1 MLNPMLN
8 YSSATANALVKA
20 GGTVFI
26 DSSNKQ
32 YVDNALQQIA
42 ADIVTVTTIKGQVE
56 DYKDAAEESA
66 TAASSSALSAATH
79 AANAAASA
87 TAAANSAQDA
97 ADAAQTILDNF
108 LENGG
113 IVEGPLVASDE
124 FSAING
130 IKTTGIYTGTFNSNT
145 TTQVNP
151 RTYYTNTMIIQYAA
165 NNQVYQQF
173 FPSKN
178 GTFVMDG
185 DLETAVEALEE
196 ADTNL
201 ANNKLDKTGGT
212 VDGNL
217 IITGDM
223 TVQGTTNI
231 NDTETLQVK
240 DNFIVTNSDG
250 ATLAGYSGLIIRTN
264 NTKSYVIIY
273 DPANGGTVKLGLGIY
288 NETEGTFTFDAGEG
302 LPIAVRAQDT
312 SWNDARIAVWD
323 ADTRQLVDGGK
334 TVAQL
339 AEAFVPGTG
348 ISIDDGVIKVN
359 TASDADIE
367 ALFIINFA
375 TASWEK
381 IAEISES
388 GNASSI
394 FSVGDEKTIELTTG
408 EQVTLVILGFDH
420 DDLSDG
426 SGKAGMTIGM
436 KNALATRY
444 AMNSTATNV
453 GGWGDSEM
461 RTDNMQTLY
470 GYLPE
475 DLKSVIKSV
484 NKLTGRYENSGAI
497 ETTSDKLFL
506 FSHVEIMG
514 TNMHSTTG
522 QQSFPGEGEQY
533 EYYKN
538 APIPSPNN
546 TDEEFSILS
555 DTGCFYTT
563 DDSVVYKFTNRF
575 NQSISMN
582 DNWYYNYNATKAQG
596 DSAVSSTSWW
606 LRSPTKSSIFFGIID
621 SYSTANGH
629 NAKYTLCVSF
639 GFCI

>member
-97 ADAAQTILDNF
+97 ADAAQTILNNF

-130 IKTTGIYTGTFNSNT
+130 IKTTGIYTGPFNSNT

-185 DLETAVEALEE
+185 DLEAAVEALEE

-217 IITGDM
+217 IITGDI

-250 ATLAGYSGLIIRTN
+250 ATLAGYSGLIIRTDS
-264 NTKSYVIIY
+264 TKSYVIIY
-273 DPANGGTVKLGLGIY
+273 DPANGGTVKLGLGTY
-288 NETEGTFTFDAGEG
+288 DETEGTFTFDAGEG

-359 TASDADIE
+359 TASDDDIRGLFGSFATSSWADI
-367 ALFIINFA
+367 AA
-375 TASWEK
+375 
-381 IAEISES
+381 ISEA
-388 GNASSI
+388 GMAAEV
-394 FSVGDEKTIELTTG
+394 FSVGDEKTISLSTG
-408 EQVTLVILGFDH
+408 EQITLVILGFGH

-426 SGKAGMTIGM
+426 SGKAGITIGM
-436 KNALATRY
+436 KDCLETKY
-444 AMNSTATNV
+444 VLGVYGTN
-453 GGWGDSEM
+453 WGTCILRND
-461 RTDNMQTLY
+461 TLPIILSQ
-470 GYLPE
+470 LPL
-475 DLKSVIKSV
+475 DLQNIIKQV
-484 NKLTGRYENSGAI
+484 NKKYYLNNQVNIAA
-497 ETTSDKLFL
+497 DKLWIL
-506 FSHVEIMG
+506 SSKELGLEVSGIDEG
-514 TNMHSTTG
+514 NQYAYW
-522 QQSFPGEGEQY
+522 QQSDISYIKYNPD
-533 EYYKN
+533 
-538 APIPSPNN
+538 P
-546 TDEEFSILS
+546 
-555 DTGCFYTT
+555 TG
-563 DDSVVYKFTNRF
+563 
-575 NQSISMN
+575 
-582 DNWYYNYNATKAQG
+582 
-596 DSAVSSTSWW
+596 WW
-606 LRSPTKSSIFFGIID
+606 TRTKSGYMMDVINNIGNLQIASAAG
-621 SYSTANGH
+621 YQG
-629 NAKYTLCVSF
+629 VSF
-639 GFCI
+639 AFCI

>member
-42 ADIVTVTTIKGQVE
+42 ADIVTVTIIKGQVE

-113 IVEGPLVASDE
+113 TVEGPLVASDE

-130 IKTTGIYTGTFNSNT
+130 IKTTGIYTGPFNSNT

-217 IITGDM
+217 IITGDI

-250 ATLAGYSGLIIRTN
+250 AALAGYSGLIIRTN
-264 NTKSYVIIY
+264 STKSYVIIY
-273 DPANGGTVKLGLGIY
+273 DPANGGTVKLGLGTY
-288 NETEGTFTFDAGEG
+288 DETEGTFTFDAGEG

-312 SWNDARIAVWD
+312 SWNDSRIAVWD
-323 ADTRQLVDGGK
+323 ANTRQLVDGGK

-359 TASDADIE
+359 TASDDDIISLFGDFATSSWADI
-367 ALFIINFA
+367 AA
-375 TASWEK
+375 
-381 IAEISES
+381 ISEA
-388 GNASSI
+388 GMAAEI
-394 FSVGDEKTIELTTG
+394 FSVGDEKTISLSTG
-408 EQVTLVILGFDH
+408 EQITLVILGFDH

-436 KNALATRY
+436 KDCLETEYKMNDTTANAGGWDESGMRTSTMATLFTQLPSDLQAVIKQVNKKSTAGNQSEIITTSVDKLWLLAMSEIFSATSI
-444 AMNSTATNV
+444 ANSATSSIKNHADTYNAEGTQYKYYENLIGDNNGGTATNSLLIKKRSN
-453 GGWGDSEM
+453 GS
-461 RTDNMQTLY
+461 
-470 GYLPE
+470 GY
-475 DLKSVIKSV
+475 
-484 NKLTGRYENSGAI
+484 
-497 ETTSDKLFL
+497 
-506 FSHVEIMG
+506 
-514 TNMHSTTG
+514 
-522 QQSFPGEGEQY
+522 
-533 EYYKN
+533 
-538 APIPSPNN
+538 
-546 TDEEFSILS
+546 
-555 DTGCFYTT
+555 
-563 DDSVVYKFTNRF
+563 
-575 NQSISMN
+575 
-582 DNWYYNYNATKAQG
+582 ATA
-596 DSAVSSTSWW
+596 WW
-606 LRSPTKSSIFFGIID
+606 LRSPNVGFSTSFYCIVSKGTASDQTSSIR
-621 SYSTANGH
+621 NG
-629 NAKYTLCVSF
+629 VSF
-639 GFCI
+639 AFCI

>member
-130 IKTTGIYTGTFNSNT
+130 IKTTGIYTGPFNSNT

-217 IITGDM
+217 IITGDI

-264 NTKSYVIIY
+264 STKSYVIIY

-359 TASDADIE
+359 TASDADIRG
-367 ALFIINFA
+367 LFGSFA
-375 TASWEK
+375 TSSW
-381 IAEISES
+381 AEIAAISEA
-388 GNASSI
+388 GMAPII
-394 FSVGDEKTIELTTG
+394 FAVGDEKTIALTTG
-408 EQVTLVILGFDH
+408 EQVTLVILGFNH
-420 DDLSDG
+420 DDLTSG
-426 SGKAGMTIGM
+426 GKAGITIGM
-436 KNALATRY
+436 KNLLATRY

-453 GGWGDSEM
+453 GGWDDSKM
-461 RTDNMQTLY
+461 RTSTMATLLTQ
-470 GYLPE
+470 LPS
-475 DLKSVIKSV
+475 DLQSVIKQVYKRATAGSQS
-484 NKLTGRYENSGAI
+484 EI
-497 ETTSDKLFL
+497 ITTPADKLWL
-506 FSHVEIMG
+506 FAEVEIDG
-514 TNMHSTTG
+514 TTKAG
-522 QQSFPGEGEQY
+522 YADEGEQY
-533 EYYKN
+533 EYWKTVKDGTVDDDRKKY
-538 APIPSPNN
+538 
-546 TDEEFSILS
+546 LS
-555 DTGCFYTT
+555 NG
-563 DDSVVYKFTNRF
+563 S
-575 NQSISMN
+575 
-582 DNWYYNYNATKAQG
+582 G
-596 DSAVSSTSWW
+596 SALGWW
-606 LRSPTKSSIFFGIID
+606 LRSPSVSHSTYFRYFNSTGNVYSSDADITRGV
-621 SYSTANGH
+621 
-629 NAKYTLCVSF
+629 CF
-639 GFCI
+639 GFCV

>member
-130 IKTTGIYTGTFNSNT
+130 IKTTGIYTGPFNSNT

-173 FPSKN
+173 FPSKS
-178 GTFVMDG
+178 GTFVMDD

-217 IITGDM
+217 IITGDI

-250 ATLAGYSGLIIRTN
+250 ATLAGYSGLIIRTDS
-264 NTKSYVIIY
+264 TKSYVIIY

-359 TASDADIE
+359 TASDADIRG
-367 ALFIINFA
+367 LFGSFA
-375 TASWEK
+375 TSSW
-381 IAEISES
+381 AEIAAISEA
-388 GNASSI
+388 GMAAEV
-394 FSVGDEKTIELTTG
+394 FSVGDKKIIQLAADNYWNS
-408 EQVTLVILGFDH
+408 EQITLVILGFNH

-436 KNALATRY
+436 ENILSQESVINDDDINT
-444 AMNSTATNV
+444 
-453 GGWGDSEM
+453 GGWNACIM
-461 RTDNMQTLY
+461 RTVIMGQQFER
-470 GYLPE
+470 LPA
-475 DLKSVIKSV
+475 DLQAVIKQV
-484 NKLTGRYENSGAI
+484 NKK
-497 ETTSDKLFL
+497 TTSGNHTTDIVVSVDKLWL
-506 FSHVEIMG
+506 LSEVEIDG
-514 TNMHSTTG
+514 TIASKY
-522 QQSFPGEGEQY
+522 SGEGKQY
-533 EYYKN
+533 EYWQTVKDGKVSADRVKY
-538 APIPSPNN
+538 
-546 TDEEFSILS
+546 LS
-555 DTGCFYTT
+555 DNTSNSWWIR
-563 DDSVVYKFTNRF
+563 SVVPSGNTNWHYIG
-575 NQSISMN
+575 STGTILGGG
-582 DNWYYNYNATKAQG
+582 A
-596 DSAVSSTSWW
+596 SAS
-606 LRSPTKSSIFFGIID
+606 RG
-621 SYSTANGH
+621 
-629 NAKYTLCVSF
+629 VSF
-639 GFCI
+639 AFCI

>member
-130 IKTTGIYTGTFNSNT
+130 IKTTGIYTGPFNSNT

-217 IITGDM
+217 IITGDI

-264 NTKSYVIIY
+264 STKSYVIIY

-359 TASDADIE
+359 TASDADIRG
-367 ALFIINFA
+367 LFGSFA
-375 TASWEK
+375 TSSW
-381 IAEISES
+381 AEIAAISEA
-388 GNASSI
+388 GMAPII
-394 FSVGDEKTIELTTG
+394 FAVGDEKTISLSTG

-436 KNALATRY
+436 KDCLVNDYQMDDSSSVT
-444 AMNSTATNV
+444 
-453 GGWGDSEM
+453 GWKDSEM
-461 RTDNMQTLY
+461 RNST
-470 GYLPE
+470 LPE
-475 DLKSVIKSV
+475 LLTQLPSDLQAVIKQV
-484 NKLTGRYENSGAI
+484 NKESLYDNPTGSI
-497 ETTSDKLFL
+497 STTIDKLWL
-506 FSHVEIMG
+506 LSRKEIDGNNSMYYRE
-514 TNMHSTTG
+514 
-522 QQSFPGEGEQY
+522 EGKQY
-533 EYYKN
+533 EYWKTVKDGTKR
-538 APIPSPNN
+538 A
-546 TDEEFSILS
+546 DRKK
-555 DTGCFYTT
+555 YTT
-563 DDSVVYKFTNRF
+563 S
-575 NQSISMN
+575 S
-582 DNWYYNYNATKAQG
+582 G
-596 DSAVSSTSWW
+596 SAAWW
-606 LRSPTKSSIFFGIID
+606 LRSKISGVQNYYCIAID
-621 SYSTANGH
+621 GSLVSTMKTSYLHA
-629 NAKYTLCVSF
+629 SF
-639 GFCI
+639 AFCI

>member
-32 YVDNALQQIA
+32 YIDNALQQIA

-130 IKTTGIYTGTFNSNT
+130 IKTTGIYTGPFNSNT

-173 FPSKN
+173 FPSKS
-178 GTFVMDG
+178 GTFVMDD

-217 IITGDM
+217 IITGDI

-264 NTKSYVIIY
+264 STKSYVIIY

-359 TASDADIE
+359 TASDDDIISLFGDFATSSWADI
-367 ALFIINFA
+367 AA
-375 TASWEK
+375 
-381 IAEISES
+381 ISEA
-388 GNASSI
+388 GMAAEI
-394 FSVGDEKTIELTTG
+394 FSVGDEKTIELSTG
-408 EQVTLVILGFDH
+408 EQITLVILGFNH

-436 KNALATRY
+436 KNLLANTY
-444 AMNSTATNV
+444 MFEYYTSEVQDNNWAT
-453 GGWGDSEM
+453 SYM
-461 RTDNMQTLY
+461 RTSTMATLLTQ
-470 GYLPE
+470 LPS
-475 DLKSVIKSV
+475 DLQSVIKQVNKKSMYDDNSTSV
-484 NKLTGRYENSGAI
+484 N
-497 ETTSDKLFL
+497 TTADKLWL
-506 FSHVEIMG
+506 LARVEIDG
-514 TNMHSTTG
+514 AKH
-522 QQSFPGEGEQY
+522 PGYVSEGKQY
-533 EYYKN
+533 EYWQTVKDGTADADRIKY
-538 APIPSPNN
+538 
-546 TDEEFSILS
+546 LS
-555 DTGCFYTT
+555 NG
-563 DDSVVYKFTNRF
+563 S
-575 NQSISMN
+575 
-582 DNWYYNYNATKAQG
+582 G
-596 DSAVSSTSWW
+596 SAEGWW
-606 LRSPTKSSIFFGIID
+606 LRTLSRNTSFMFIFGPTGIFQNMNITG
-621 SYSTANGH
+621 YRG
-629 NAKYTLCVSF
+629 VSF
-639 GFCI
+639 AFCI